1 MSDKLAKQR
10 KDLVRIYRGLSAS
23 LQKEKT
29 ADLRDSVIKRFEL
42 CTDVFWKT
50 LQSILN
56 EQFGMAL
63 ASPKPVIREAIAN
76 GVIPGDER
84 YIEII
89 DLRNELVH
97 NYHEEFADLA
107 YERIKDYLPLFA
119 TLAQEKSHSCDL

>member
-1 MSDKLAKQR
+1 MSSKLEKQQ
-10 KDLVRIYRGLSAS
+10 KDLTRIYRALGAS

-29 ADLRDSVIKRFEL
+29 AELRDSVIKRFEL

-50 LQSILN
+50 LQSLLN
-56 EQFGMAL
+56 EQFGKAL

-76 GVIPGDER
+76 GIIDADER

-107 YERIKDYLPLFA
+107 YNKIKTYLPLFA
-119 TLAQEKSHSCDL
+119 PLAEPK

>member
-1 MSDKLAKQR
+1 MSEKLRAQHA
-10 KDLVRIYRGLSAS
+10 DLSRIYRGLSAS

-29 ADLRDSVIKRFEL
+29 AELRDSMIKRFEL
-42 CTDVFWKT
+42 CTDVFWKL

-56 EQFGMAL
+56 EQFGKAL

-76 GVIPGDER
+76 EIIPGDER
-84 YIEII
+84 YLEII

-107 YERIKDYLPLFA
+107 YEKIKEYLPLFA
-119 TLAQEKSHSCDL
+119 MLAESKKE

>member
-1 MSDKLAKQR
+1 MSDKLTKQR
-10 KDLVRIYRGLSAS
+10 QDLSRIYRRLSDS

-29 ADLRDSVIKRFEL
+29 SELRDSVIKRFEL

-50 LQSILN
+50 LQSMLN
-56 EQFGMAL
+56 EQFGKAL

-76 GVIPGDER
+76 GIIPADEQ

-97 NYHEEFADLA
+97 NYHEEFADMA
-107 YERIKDYLPLFA
+107 YEKIKTYLSLFA
-119 TLAQEKSHSCDL
+119 PLAEQV